1 MKAKP
6 WQIALIVVGLLVG
19 GGLLCFELMRA
30 DPTALNTKFYLLD
43 PASGDLYYA
52 DWDKVHFSLPAA
64 DPETG
69 EARLIRV
76 SNEGGHWSVLHRD
89 IPLIGSLPGKNELI
103 DPDGSLRHE
112 PKSPVP
118 YRPKKT

>member
-1 MKAKP
+1 MKLKSLRTPGANP
-6 WQIALIVVGLLVG
+6 DAAAGFDVT
-19 GGLLCFELMRA
+19 F
-30 DPTALNTKFYLLD
+30 
-43 PASGDLYYA
+43 
-52 DWDKVHFSLPAA
+52 DWDVPLTEG

-76 SNEGGHWSVLHRD
+76 SNEGGHWIVLHRD
-89 IPLIGSLPGKNELI
+89 IPLIGSLPGKNELV